1 MTRYANLPLLSLASL
16 MLCVS
21 TSVFATDTA
30 INISQFTFT
39 PASIEV
45 AAGSKVTWINED
57 KAVHSVISDAAG
69 FGSEPLK
76 WGDQFSTTFSTP
88 GTYKYHCGFH
98 GYMTG
103 VVIVK

>member
-76 WGDQFSTTFSTP
+76 RGDQFSTPFSTP